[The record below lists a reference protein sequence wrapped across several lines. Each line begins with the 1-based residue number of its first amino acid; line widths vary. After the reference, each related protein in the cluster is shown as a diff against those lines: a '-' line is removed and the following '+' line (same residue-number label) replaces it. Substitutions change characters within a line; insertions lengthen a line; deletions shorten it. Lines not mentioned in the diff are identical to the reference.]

1 MVKHCSN
8 SLYGNCSE
16 ILMIVHLVIVWLV
29 LLKLYHPL
37 TNQSEMICCHSD
49 TVTLISSNFFRTLS
63 HLFFPPHIS
72 SCLPLLPLSLSCL
85 LIIKLSQERPDKEE
99 VLIVGSMYDEAIF
112 IQHDIFYRFNP
123 THMQHLFYV
132 VKKRGISA
140 NWHRSFM
147 KSNFIS
153 LIESVLSPSFALW

>member
-1 MVKHCSN
+1 
-8 SLYGNCSE
+8 
-16 ILMIVHLVIVWLV
+16 MIVHLVIVWLV

-49 TVTLISSNFFRTLS
+49 TVTIISSNFFRTLS

-85 LIIKLSQERPDKEE
+85 LKIKLSQERPDKEE

-112 IQHDIFYRFNP
+112 IQHDIFCRFNP
-123 THMQHLFYV
+123 AHMQHLLCFTLL
-132 VKKRGISA
+132 KKRGISA

>member
-1 MVKHCSN
+1 
-8 SLYGNCSE
+8 
-16 ILMIVHLVIVWLV
+16 MIVHLVIVWLV

-49 TVTLISSNFFRTLS
+49 TVTIISSNFFRTLS

-85 LIIKLSQERPDKEE
+85 LKIKLSQEKEE

-112 IQHDIFYRFNP
+112 IQHDIFCRFNP
-123 THMQHLFYV
+123 AHMQHLLCFTLL
-132 VKKRGISA
+132 KKRGISA

>member
-49 TVTLISSNFFRTLS
+49 TVTLISSNFLRTLS
-63 HLFFPPHIS
+63 HLYFPPHIS
-72 SCLPLLPLSLSCL
+72 SCPPLLPLSLSCL
-85 LIIKLSQERPDKEE
+85 LIIMLSQERPDKEE

-112 IQHDIFYRFNP
+112 IQHDIFCRFNP
-123 THMQHLFYV
+123 THMQHLLCFTLLKKGYFCKLTQEFYEV
-132 VKKRGISA
+132 QFHIF
-140 NWHRSFM
+140 N
-147 KSNFIS
+147 
-153 LIESVLSPSFALW
+153 